1 MGRIGELDQY
11 ITFEEEQSGDDGYGG
26 AGAQN
31 WTTHAQVWA
40 RVQPVRGTEGDSEG
54 AVRATSTYMVEVW
67 QDGLENLTAAMRIVW
82 GSVTMNIREIR
93 RPPERALMM
102 RIIAVS
108 GVTQ

>member
-1 MGRIGELDQY
+1 MGRIGELDQF
-11 ITFEEEQSGDDGYGG
+11 ITFEEEQGGDDGYGG

-40 RVQPVRGTEGDSEG
+40 RVRPVRGTEGDREG

-67 QDGLENLTAAMRIVW
+67 QDGLENLTEAMRIVW

-93 RPPERALMM
+93 RPTERKLMM
-102 RIIAVS
+102 RIIAES